1 MSQELFN
8 YLLNELGVIALESNL
23 QDIRQIVKAEYKNIS
38 LHNVEEQAIVVYGK
52 SNGRIVYFRIFDYP
66 NEEFEAKVQFD
77 RLMND
82 LSICEYR
89 MMTIDRFSEV
99 IEEGGRVVD

>member
-82 LSICEYR
+82 LSIGEYR

-99 IEEGGRVVD
+99 IEEGCRVVD